1 MRGGS
6 TNHGGAALATGA
18 RLRLAKTRSTSRPRR
33 ALITAVQPSPETRA
47 SPEPANLPRP
57 APVGGVRK
65 RTLDI
70 AIALLVLALLGP
82 LMILIAVAI
91 RFCMGGPV
99 IFHHE
104 RIGLNGRMFVCFK
117 FRTMARNADQILRAH
132 LADNPSAAR
141 EWQETQKLRHDP
153 RVGFFGNILRKSSLD
168 ELPQLFNV
176 LRGDMS
182 CVGPR
187 PIVPA
192 ELGRYG
198 AHARTC
204 FRARPGI
211 TGLWQTNGRNRLS
224 YAERVALDHYYAN
237 HWSLWLDMIL
247 LLKTIPAV
255 LRVDNT
261 S

>member
-6 TNHGGAALATGA
+6 TNHSGAALAGVG
-18 RLRLAKTRSTSRPRR
+18 LRVAKRMNTDRPRR
-33 ALITAVQPSPETRA
+33 ALIATIRPTGETLAPPQVPDLGYA
-47 SPEPANLPRP
+47 SPI
-57 APVGGVRK
+57 GGVLK
-65 RTLDI
+65 RAFDI
-70 AIALLVLALLGP
+70 AIAVLVLTLLAP
-82 LMILIAVAI
+82 LMALIAIAI
-91 RFCMGGPV
+91 RLCLGGPV
-99 IFHHE
+99 IFRQE
-104 RIGLNGRMFVCFK
+104 RIGLNGSTFVCFK
-117 FRTMARNADQILRAH
+117 FRSMVRNADEILRKH
-132 LADNPSAAR
+132 LAERPSAAR
-141 EWQETQKLRHDP
+141 EWEETQKLRNDP

-187 PIVPA
+187 PIIPS

-198 AHARTC
+198 GHARTC

-211 TGLWQTNGRNRLS
+211 TGIWQTSGRNRLS
-224 YAERVALDHYYAN
+224 YAERVALDHYYVN
-237 HWSLWLDMIL
+237 NWSFRLDMLL

-255 LRVDNT
+255 LRVENT

>member
-1 MRGGS
+1 
-6 TNHGGAALATGA
+6 
-18 RLRLAKTRSTSRPRR
+18 
-33 ALITAVQPSPETRA
+33 
-47 SPEPANLPRP
+47 
-57 APVGGVRK
+57 
-65 RTLDI
+65 
-70 AIALLVLALLGP
+70 
-82 LMILIAVAI
+82 MILIAVAI

>member
-6 TNHGGAALATGA
+6 TNHSGAALATGVGI
-18 RLRLAKTRSTSRPRR
+18 RVAKRRNTGRSRR
-33 ALITAVQPSPETRA
+33 ALVATIHLTAETRVA
-47 SPEPANLPRP
+47 AEVPEVAYHS
-57 APVGGVRK
+57 PVGGALK
-65 RTLDI
+65 RALDI
-70 AIALLVLALLGP
+70 AIALLILTLLAPLMALL
-82 LMILIAVAI
+82 AVGI
-91 RFCMGGPV
+91 RLCMGGPV
-99 IFHHE
+99 IFRQE
-104 RIGLNGRMFVCFK
+104 RIGFNGCTFVCFK
-117 FRTMARNADQILRAH
+117 FRSMVRNADDTLREH
-132 LADNPSAAR
+132 LARDPNAAR

-153 RVGFFGNILRKSSLD
+153 RVGFFGNLLRKSSLD

-187 PIVPA
+187 PIIPA

-211 TGLWQTNGRNRLS
+211 TGMWQTNGRNRLS
-224 YAERVALDHYYAN
+224 YAERIALDHYYVN
-237 HWSLWLDMIL
+237 HWSFWLDLVL